1 MTQPSLP
8 RLSIS
13 DTSRLQHDINNRIQ
27 ALLLGVDLLAR
38 SDDDKVR
45 FIARELRAEIDD
57 LNALLKQQ
65 QSLDS

>member
-38 SDDDKVR
+38 SDDDEVR